1 MSLAF
6 RERLAADPFFSVRIK
21 EPEKLCPYSDQ
32 ILDEE
37 DPDSVD
43 RDSKIKM
50 MNTEEFHQHVREAQE
65 RQKQDEERLKKEK
78 KKVKPKVGDLIYEG
92 TSS

>member
-6 RERLAADPFFSVRIK
+6 RERLASDPFFSVRIT

-43 RDSKIKM
+43 RDSKIKT

-65 RQKQDEERLKKEK
+65 RQKQDEVIERLKKMMKK
-78 KKVKPKVGDLIYEG
+78 KKVKPEEVTVGA
-92 TSS
+92 